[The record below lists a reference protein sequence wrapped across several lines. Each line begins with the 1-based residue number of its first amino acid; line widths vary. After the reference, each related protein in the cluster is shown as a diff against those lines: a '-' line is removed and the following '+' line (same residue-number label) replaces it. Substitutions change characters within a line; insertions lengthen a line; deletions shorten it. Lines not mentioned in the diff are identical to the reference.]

1 MEISKENIKRQ
12 ERDMAG
18 NIRVWVGISPTESR
32 ILKFKKPP
40 TLVQVQA
47 EIEKI
52 REPTIE
58 EQIAEIDEQF
68 ARLAERKS
76 ELLKL
81 KQVD

>member
-1 MEISKENIKRQ
+1 MKISKENIKRQ

-32 ILKFKKPP
+32 ILKFKEPP

-58 EQIAEIDEQF
+58 EQIAEIDEQI